1 MLFLADLTQATIESA
16 RVRPEQ
22 ELVGVHEGKPVP
34 VKNNLG
40 FTAIRPAG
48 LKAYPAIWIQDF
60 TMAYSSGFVSVD
72 EGLAHLRLIASRQN
86 SKERRLPSGAIIP
99 AHAIPDHINLDGS
112 PVFYPGTYSSG
123 PDQGGE
129 PWGVCPPL
137 NNYFDFIWLAY
148 LLWKDADDA
157 TFFRKII
164 KGQTLLERLTSAYD
178 APPADPKT
186 GIVFTTAERRA
197 VGFIFIDQIYMTGQ
211 MLMASLE
218 RHRAARQL
226 AEIHVALGKME
237 SARRYA
243 RDGELIRANVERVFA
258 SEQTDCGWLRAA
270 TGVSGQADVW
280 GTLYAL
286 HLDVLVAARA
296 KAGDRPSAA
305 RPGQWTDSLR
315 RRFAACAA
323 QSRRLADHGLGKD
336 NRPPQP
342 ISKRRVLAHAHRLA
356 DRHSGPRA
364 SMSGGGRV
372 RRVHR
377 AIAEGGFSSRRTVRR
392 ALGVPWLGRQGRAK
406 PGFRSLRGVAL
417 RRPV

>member
-48 LKAYPAIWIQDF
+48 LKAYPAIWVQDF

-137 NNYFDFIWLAY
+137 NNCFDFIWLAH

-157 TFFRKII
+157 TFFREII
-164 KGQTLLERLTSAYD
+164 KGQTLLERLDVGLQRAPSQSEDGHRLHHGGTPGRGLHLHRPDLHDRPD
-178 APPADPKT
+178 AHGQPGTPSGRSPIGRDSRRLGQNGIGAAIRTRRRIDPR
-186 GIVFTTAERRA
+186 ERREGLCQRTDRLRLA
-197 VGFIFIDQIYMTGQ
+197 SRRHGRLGPGQ
-211 MLMASLE
+211 RLG
-218 RHRAARQL
+218 H
-226 AEIHVALGKME
+226 ALRIAPGHSCRRPCE
-237 SARRYA
+237 SRRSTKCCKTWTV
-243 RDGELIRANVERVFA
+243 DKFF
-258 SEQTDCGWLRAA
+258 
-270 TGVSGQADVW
+270 
-280 GTLYAL
+280 
-286 HLDVLVAARA
+286 A
-296 KAGDRPSAA
+296 KALCGMCRSIATPRRPRPGKRQSPPTTDIKTARSGTRPSA
-305 RPGQWTDSLR
+305 G
-315 RRFAACAA
+315 
-323 QSRRLADHGLGKD
+323 
-336 NRPPQP
+336 
-342 ISKRRVLAHAHRLA
+342 
-356 DRHSGPRA
+356 
-364 SMSGGGRV
+364 
-372 RRVHR
+372 
-377 AIAEGGFSSRRTVRR
+377 
-392 ALGVPWLGRQGRAK
+392 
-406 PGFRSLRGVAL
+406 
-417 RRPV
+417 